1 MRPTNNTFSLV
12 SFLAQYTYR
21 ILTRHPQKLHLVAH
35 SGNALP
41 IFQQHLQF
49 KLPPFL
55 HHRLIR
61 TRTQNVVSMPPVRP
75 KRITEH
81 LAMRSANLLHMV
93 LDWDNPKLR
102 AVVSSL
108 HLGWQQKISLLDNNH
123 KEATTV
129 ASLPVSQ
136 IMRAVL
142 RMEASK

>member
-1 MRPTNNTFSLV
+1 MRPTNDTFSLV
-12 SFLAQYTYR
+12 SFLAQHTYR
-21 ILTRHPQKLHLVAH
+21 ILTRRPQKLNLVAH

-61 TRTQNVVSMPPVRP
+61 TRTQNVVSMLPVRL
-75 KRITEH
+75 KRIMEH
-81 LAMRSANLLHMV
+81 LAMRSNLLHMV

-108 HLGWQQKISLLDNNH
+108 HLDWQQKISLLDNNH

-129 ASLPVSQ
+129 DSLPVSQ
-136 IMRAVL
+136 IIRAVL
-142 RMEASK
+142 RMEANK